1 MQARE
6 LRNDKTIKRWLLNS
20 NFQPNTQ
27 KGYILA
33 LQHYTEYTK
42 KTPEQLIQEAKAE
55 IKAGK
60 LMDEREILDMV
71 AGFRN
76 HLQANGHAPLSIQHH
91 IVALKSFYGSHYIE
105 VPKLRNKRGVAKL
118 KENMKVPDKEDIRKA
133 LSVCGIRE
141 RAIMLCGL
149 SSGMGAAEISTLTLQ
164 AFRDG
169 YDPKTG
175 ITALEVRR
183 VKVGRDFIT
192 FLTPEASAA
201 VLAYLEHRDRPTRT
215 GRQVDKDIQTKQRT
229 TPDSYLFIADH
240 VPKAYLKTRD
250 EELRKLKPEAIH
262 KLYRTISDNSGQDS
276 ASGVYNLIRSHNM
289 RKWFSSTLRKAGCD
303 ADLIE
308 LFMGHTLGGTKD
320 AYIDLKIDGGIEDI
334 KAKYA
339 EYVAHLTIQKPL
351 DVSASPEYMK
361 IEMENKVLVAETVK
375 HMVERTELSEVR
387 KKLENMEAMQ
397 SERNLSVLATD
408 MVFTAREADI
418 HALGKKYAK
427 ECELAATY
435 FPVKFTIGKG
445 FHDAS
450 GKEYMRMYALVPA
463 IKDQITKWT
472 QEMFE
477 NMRAAGGKD
486 FADEIKGRIGEAQAA
501 ARS

>member
-33 LQHYTEYTK
+33 LQHYTEFTG
-42 KTPEQLIQEAKAE
+42 KTPEQLISEAKAE

-91 IVALKSFYGSHYIE
+91 IVALKSFYGFHYIE
-105 VPKLRNKRGVAKL
+105 VPKIRNKRGVAKL
-118 KENMKVPDKEDIRKA
+118 KQNAKVPDKEDIRKA

-149 SSGMGAAEISTLTLQ
+149 SSGMGAAEISELTLQ
-164 AFRDG
+164 AFREG
-169 YDPKTG
+169 YEPETG

-183 VKVGRDFIT
+183 VKVGRDFLT

-201 VLAYLEHRDRPTRT
+201 ILAYLEHRDRPTRT

-229 TPDSYLFIADH
+229 TPGSYLFIADH
-240 VPKAYLKTRD
+240 VPKEYLKTRD
-250 EELRKLKPEAIH
+250 EELRRLKPEAIH

-276 ASGVYNLIRSHNM
+276 AQGVYNLIRSHNM

-339 EYVAHLTIQKPL
+339 NYVAHLTIQKPM
-351 DVSASPEYMK
+351 DVAASPEYRK
-361 IEMENKVLVAETVK
+361 IEAENKALVAETVK
-375 HMVERTELSEVR
+375 HMVERDELAEMKREIKRMRLDWDVMIATATGSGNR
-387 KKLENMEAMQ
+387 TIADDLRHDKLEWVTVEKAIDAVNTSIGMESDDLTQYKVAVKSDLIGFYKSLEGEQ
-397 SERNLSVLATD
+397 GKAKRLPGAKNHAAKPSRRQKQAT
-408 MVFTAREADI
+408 R
-418 HALGKKYAK
+418 
-427 ECELAATY
+427 
-435 FPVKFTIGKG
+435 
-445 FHDAS
+445 
-450 GKEYMRMYALVPA
+450 
-463 IKDQITKWT
+463 
-472 QEMFE
+472 
-477 NMRAAGGKD
+477 
-486 FADEIKGRIGEAQAA
+486 
-501 ARS
+501 

>member
-6 LRNDKTIKRWLLNS
+6 LRTDKTIRRWLLNS

-27 KGYILA
+27 KGYVLA
-33 LQHYTEYTK
+33 LQHYTEFTG
-42 KTPEQLIQEAKAE
+42 KTPEQLILEAKAD

-91 IVALKSFYGSHYIE
+91 IVALKSFYGFHYIE
-105 VPKLRNKRGVAKL
+105 VPKIRNKRGATKL
-118 KENMKVPDKEDIRKA
+118 KQNMKVPDKEDIRKA

-149 SSGMGAAEISTLTLQ
+149 SSGMGAAEISELSLQ
-164 AFRDG
+164 AFREG
-169 YDPKTG
+169 YDPETG
-175 ITALEVRR
+175 ITTLEVRR

-229 TPDSYLFIADH
+229 TPSSYLFIADH
-240 VPKAYLKTRD
+240 VPKEYLKTRN
-250 EELRKLKPEAIH
+250 EELRRLKPEAIH

-320 AYIDLKIDGGIEDI
+320 AYIDLKIDGGIKDI
-334 KAKYA
+334 KAEYA
-339 EYVAHLTIQKPL
+339 KYVAYLTIQKPL
-351 DVSASPEYMK
+351 DVSTSHEYQS
-361 IEMENKVLVAETVK
+361 IAHENEVLRAETAK
-375 HMVERTELSEVR
+375 HIVERS
-387 KKLENMEAMQ
+387 
-397 SERNLSVLATD
+397 
-408 MVFTAREADI
+408 
-418 HALGKKYAK
+418 
-427 ECELAATY
+427 ELADLRS
-435 FPVKFTIGKG
+435 KN
-445 FHDAS
+445 
-450 GKEYMRMYALVPA
+450 KELEDKVN
-463 IKDQITKWT
+463 
-472 QEMFE
+472 
-477 NMRAAGGKD
+477 NMDSLIESMINQKLK
-486 FADEIKGRIGEAQAA
+486 EIIEKT
-501 ARS
+501 

>member
-6 LRNDKTIKRWLLNS
+6 LRDDKTIKRWLLHS

-27 KGYILA
+27 RGYILA
-33 LQHYTEYTK
+33 LQHYTEYTG

-76 HLQANGHAPLSIQHH
+76 HLQENGHAPLSIQHH

-169 YDPKTG
+169 YDPETG
-175 ITALEVRR
+175 ITTLDVRR

-192 FLTPEASAA
+192 FMTPEASAA

-229 TPDSYLFIADH
+229 TPNSYLFIADH
-240 VPKAYLKTRD
+240 VPKEYLKTKN
-250 EELRKLKPEAIH
+250 EELRRLKPEAIH

-303 ADLIE
+303 ADMIE
-308 LFMGHTLGGTKD
+308 LFMGHTLGTTKE
-320 AYIDLKIDGGIEDI
+320 AYLDLRIDDGIKDI
-334 KAKYA
+334 KARYA
-339 EYVAHLTIQKPL
+339 NFVPYLTIHKSL
-351 DVSASPEYMK
+351 DVVASPEFKK
-361 IEMENKVLVAETVK
+361 IVSENETLKKEAIK
-375 HMVERTELSEVR
+375 HMVDRDELITLSKELEAIKAEIRKEKEEDWYRIEDGREVLGPFGLDNGMNYR
-387 KKLENMEAMQ
+387 MLLKDMGLTHNEGKVNREVE
-397 SERNLSVLATD
+397 SV
-408 MVFTAREADI
+408 VRGWIEEQVAREA
-418 HALGKKYAK
+418 
-427 ECELAATY
+427 
-435 FPVKFTIGKG
+435 
-445 FHDAS
+445 
-450 GKEYMRMYALVPA
+450 ALVQHRRRKQT
-463 IKDQITKWT
+463 I
-472 QEMFE
+472 EGLF
-477 NMRAAGGKD
+477 
-486 FADEIKGRIGEAQAA
+486 
-501 ARS
+501 